1 MKKKTLMVGGF
12 LVALCAVTAAFAL
25 RGATSEFMSFK
36 AVKTTPGTAQIL
48 GKLDKSSIQMT
59 RDMKQVTFK
68 LLERDAKSGRTADKE
83 TFTGE
88 EITVFYN
95 NPNDPVQATFGNAV
109 DVRAVGAWDAAN
121 NRFVAERLF
130 TKCPSKEMENGK
142 LDDGK
147 GNGQPKFPLPA
158 PANGK

>member
-36 AVKTTPGTAQIL
+36 AVRTGTSTAQIL
-48 GKLDKSSIQMT
+48 GKLDKSSIQISP
-59 RDMKQVTFK
+59 DMKRATFK
-68 LLERDAKSGRTADKE
+68 LLERKPRSENNPDKE
-83 TFTGE
+83 EFTGE
-88 EITVFYN
+88 EITVYYN
-95 NPNDPVQATFGNAV
+95 NPKDPVQATFSNAV

-130 TKCPSKEMENGK
+130 TKCPSKEMDNGK

-147 GNGQPKFPLPA
+147 GNGQPKFPLPS